1 MTFLSLL
8 RFVNFVSMEKLNL
21 FFARIRELNFWQR
34 LFRWKKLRNLSIDA
48 YEEYRALSREL
59 EATRENLDRIK
70 NRLTEVST
78 RNENLAQ
85 RFRDIE
91 LQSERKDAQL
101 QELNGRM
108 REQSGTIS
116 ELTKKVSAFEAIKEE
131 NVRVFNENIAR
142 LNQTKDSFEAERR
155 RLDEARLR
163 ESEERF
169 EAMKRQWAEHEADV
183 KNSIIRICDLNHVNY
198 IEKVPFRGNPDNT
211 IEISGEYIIFDAKSP
226 GNDDLSNFPTYI
238 KTQADNLKKYA
249 SQDNVKKSMFLV
261 VPTNTIDKI
270 KQLTYRLGDY
280 DVFVITKD
288 ALEPV
293 ILSLKKIEEYDL
305 AEKLSPEDR
314 DSICRIIGKFAHTA
328 KRRIQVD
335 QFFSEE
341 FIDIVL
347 RSQKD
352 LPEDLR
358 KQVIEFEKSEKLNP
372 PTEKRAKIISIDELQ
387 KKSEEIEAESRSRKL
402 SLPESEEEG

>member
-1 MTFLSLL
+1 
-8 RFVNFVSMEKLNL
+8 MEKLNL
-21 FFARIRELNFWQR
+21 FFDRIKDLGFWQR
-34 LFRWKKLRNLSIDA
+34 LFQWRRVRNLSFDA
-48 YEEYRALSREL
+48 YEEFRALARET
-59 EATRENLDRIK
+59 EAVRENTGRLQNRI
-70 NRLTEVST
+70 TELAS
-78 RNENLAQ
+78 RNENLSQ
-85 RFRDIE
+85 KVRE
-91 LQSERKDAQL
+91 LEVQSARKDAGL
-101 QELNGRM
+101 EELNGRL
-108 REQSGTIS
+108 REHTTTIN
-116 ELTKKVSAFEAIKEE
+116 ELTKKVATFEATREE
-131 NVRVFNENIAR
+131 NVKNYNENIAR
-142 LNQTKDSFEAERR
+142 LNQTKDSLEAERR
-155 RLDEARLR
+155 RLTEEKLR
-163 ESEERF
+163 EAADRLD
-169 EAMKRQWAEHEADV
+169 AMKKQWSEHETDV
-183 KNSIIRICDLNHVNY
+183 KNTIIRICDLNHVNY
-198 IEKVPFRGNPDNT
+198 VEKVPFRGNPDNT

-226 GNDDLSNFPTYI
+226 ANDDLSNFPTYI

-249 SQDNVKKSMFLV
+249 SQDNVKKSIFLV
-261 VPTNTIDKI
+261 VPTSTIDKI

-305 AEKLSPEDR
+305 ADKLSPEDR

-347 RSQKD
+347 KSQKE
-352 LPEDLR
+352 LPEDIK

-387 KKSEEIEAESRSRKL
+387 KKSEEIEAEAQSKKL
-402 SLPESEEEG
+402 SPPLSENEK

>member
-1 MTFLSLL
+1 
-8 RFVNFVSMEKLNL
+8 MEKLNL
-21 FFARIRELNFWQR
+21 FFDRIKDLSFWQR
-34 LFRWKKLRNLSIDA
+34 IFQWRKVRNLSFDA
-48 YEEYRALSREL
+48 YEEYRAL
-59 EATRENLDRIK
+59 TREAETVRETTGRLQNRI
-70 NRLTEVST
+70 TELSA
-78 RNENLAQ
+78 RNENLSQ
-85 RFRDIE
+85 RVRDME
-91 LQSERKDAQL
+91 VQSARKDANIE
-101 QELNGRM
+101 ELNGRL
-108 REQSGTIS
+108 REHTAGIQ
-116 ELTKKVSAFEAIKEE
+116 ELTKKVAAFEATREE
-131 NVRVFNENIAR
+131 NVKNYNENIAR
-142 LNQTKDSFEAERR
+142 LNQTKDSLESERR
-155 RLDEARLR
+155 RLGEEKLR
-163 ESEERF
+163 EASDRM
-169 EAMKRQWAEHEADV
+169 EAMKRQWSEHETDV
-183 KNSIIRICDLNHVNY
+183 KNSIFRICDVNHVNY

-226 GNDDLSNFPTYI
+226 ANDDLTNFPTYI
-238 KTQADNLKKYA
+238 KTQAENLKKYA

-261 VPTNTIDKI
+261 VPTNTIDRI

-347 RSQKD
+347 KSQKD

-387 KKSEEIEAESRSRKL
+387 KKSEEIEAEAQSRKL
-402 SLPESEEEG
+402 SPPVSDDEKQ

>member
-1 MTFLSLL
+1 
-8 RFVNFVSMEKLNL
+8 MEKLNL
-21 FFARIRELNFWQR
+21 FFAQIKDLSFWQR
-34 LFRWKKLRNLSIDA
+34 IFHWRRVRTLSFDA
-48 YEEYRALSREL
+48 YEEFRALSREM
-59 EATRENLDRIK
+59 EATRENMDRLK
-70 NRLTEVST
+70 NRLTEISS
-78 RNENLAQ
+78 RNETLTQ
-85 RFRDIE
+85 RFRDLE
-91 LQSERKDAQL
+91 MLSVRKDAQIE
-101 QELNGRM
+101 ELNGRM
-108 REQSGTIS
+108 REQSGTVN
-116 ELTKKVSAFEAIKEE
+116 ELTKKVTSFEATREE
-131 NVRVFNENIAR
+131 NVRVFSENIAR
-142 LNQTKDSFEAERR
+142 LNQTKESFEAERR
-155 RLDEARLR
+155 RLDEVRLR
-163 ESEERF
+163 EATDRF
-169 EAMKRQWAEHEADV
+169 EAMKRQWNEHETDV
-183 KNSIIRICDLNHVNY
+183 KNSIIRICDVNHVNY

-226 GNDDLSNFPTYI
+226 ANDDLTNFPAYI
-238 KTQADNLKKYA
+238 KSQADNLKKYA
-249 SQDNVKKSMFLV
+249 SQENVKKSVFLV

-305 AEKLSPEDR
+305 ADKLSPEDR
-314 DSICRIIGKFAHTA
+314 DSICRIIGKFAHTV

-352 LPEDLR
+352 LPEDIQ

-387 KKSEEIEAESRSRKL
+387 KKSGEIESEAQSKKP
-402 SLPESEEEG
+402 SLPESEKEE

>member
-1 MTFLSLL
+1 
-8 RFVNFVSMEKLNL
+8 MEKLNL
-21 FFARIRELNFWQR
+21 FFDRIKDLSFWQR
-34 LFRWKKLRNLSIDA
+34 LFQWRRVRTLSFDA
-48 YEEYRALSREL
+48 YEEFRALSREM
-59 EATRENLDRIK
+59 EATRENMDRIK
-70 NRLTEVST
+70 NRLTEVSS
-78 RNENLAQ
+78 RNETLTQ
-85 RFRDIE
+85 RFRDLE
-91 LQSERKDAQL
+91 MLAVRKDAQIE
-101 QELNGRM
+101 ELNGRM
-108 REQSGTIS
+108 REQSGTVN
-116 ELTKKVSAFEAIKEE
+116 ELTKKVTSFETTREE
-131 NVRVFNENIAR
+131 NVRVFSENIAR
-142 LNQTKDSFEAERR
+142 LNQTKESFEAERR

-163 ESEERF
+163 ETTDRF
-169 EAMKRQWAEHEADV
+169 EAMKRQWTEHEADV
-183 KNSIIRICDLNHVNY
+183 KNSIIRICDVNHVNY

-226 GNDDLSNFPTYI
+226 ANDDLTNFPVYI
-238 KTQADNLKKYA
+238 KSQADNLKKYA
-249 SQDNVKKSMFLV
+249 SQENVKKSIFLV

-314 DSICRIIGKFAHTA
+314 DSICRIIGKFAHTV

-335 QFFSEE
+335 QFFSDE

-352 LPEDLR
+352 LPEDIQ

-387 KKSEEIEAESRSRKL
+387 KKSSEIESEAHSKKL
-402 SLPESEEEG
+402 SLPESENEE

>member
-1 MTFLSLL
+1 
-8 RFVNFVSMEKLNL
+8 MEKLNL
-21 FFARIRELNFWQR
+21 FFDRIKDLSFWQR
-34 LFRWKKLRNLSIDA
+34 LFHWRRVRNLSFDA
-48 YEEYRALSREL
+48 YEEFRALAREA
-59 EATRENLDRIK
+59 EAVRETTGRLQNRI
-70 NRLTEVST
+70 TELSA
-78 RNENLAQ
+78 RNESLSQ
-85 RFRDIE
+85 RVHE
-91 LQSERKDAQL
+91 MEMQSARKDANIE
-101 QELNGRM
+101 ELNGRL
-108 REQSGTIS
+108 REHSAGIQ
-116 ELTKKVSAFEAIKEE
+116 ELTKKVAGFEATREE
-131 NVRVFNENIAR
+131 NVKNYNENIAR
-142 LNQTKDSFEAERR
+142 LNQTKDSLEAERH
-155 RLDEARLR
+155 RLNEEKLKEAADRL
-163 ESEERF
+163 
-169 EAMKRQWAEHEADV
+169 EAMKRQWSEHETDV
-183 KNSIIRICDLNHVNY
+183 KNAIIRICDFNHVNY
-198 IEKVPFRGNPDNT
+198 VEKVPFRGNPDNT

-261 VPTNTIDKI
+261 VPTSTIDKI

-305 AEKLSPEDR
+305 ADKLSPEDR
-314 DSICRIIGKFAHTA
+314 DSICRIIGKFAHTV

-335 QFFSEE
+335 QFFSDE

-347 RSQKD
+347 KSQKD
-352 LPEDLR
+352 LPEDIK

-387 KKSEEIEAESRSRKL
+387 KKSEEIEAEAQSKKL
-402 SLPESEEEG
+402 SPPVSDDEK

>member
-1 MTFLSLL
+1 
-8 RFVNFVSMEKLNL
+8 MEKLNL
-21 FFARIRELNFWQR
+21 FFDRIKDLSFWQR
-34 LFRWKKLRNLSIDA
+34 LFHWRRVRTLSFDA
-48 YEEYRALSREL
+48 YEEFRALSREM
-59 EATRENLDRIK
+59 EVTRENMDRIK
-70 NRLTEVST
+70 NRLTEVSS
-78 RNENLAQ
+78 RNETLTQ
-85 RFRDIE
+85 RFRDLE
-91 LQSERKDAQL
+91 MLAVRKDAQIE
-101 QELNGRM
+101 ELNGRM
-108 REQSGTIS
+108 REQSGTVN
-116 ELTKKVSAFEAIKEE
+116 ELTKKVTSFETTREE
-131 NVRVFNENIAR
+131 NVRVFSENIAR
-142 LNQTKDSFEAERR
+142 LNQTKESFEAERR

-163 ESEERF
+163 ETTDRF
-169 EAMKRQWAEHEADV
+169 EAMKRQWTEHEADV
-183 KNSIIRICDLNHVNY
+183 KNSIIRICDVNHVNY

-226 GNDDLSNFPTYI
+226 ANDDLTNFPVYI
-238 KTQADNLKKYA
+238 KSQADNLKKYA
-249 SQDNVKKSMFLV
+249 SQENVKKSIFLV

-314 DSICRIIGKFAHTA
+314 DSICRIIGKFAHTV

-335 QFFSEE
+335 QFFSDE

-352 LPEDLR
+352 LPEDIQ

-387 KKSEEIEAESRSRKL
+387 KKSSEIESEAHSKKL
-402 SLPESEEEG
+402 SLPESENEE

>member
-1 MTFLSLL
+1 
-8 RFVNFVSMEKLNL
+8 MEKLNL
-21 FFARIRELNFWQR
+21 FFDRVKDLSFWQR
-34 LFRWKKLRNLSIDA
+34 LFHWRSVRNLSFDA
-48 YEEYRALSREL
+48 YEEFRALARET
-59 EATRENLDRIK
+59 EAIRDTTVRLQNRI
-70 NRLTEVST
+70 TELSG
-78 RNENLAQ
+78 RNENLSQ
-85 RFRDIE
+85 RVRE
-91 LQSERKDAQL
+91 MEVQSARKDANIE
-101 QELNGRM
+101 ELNGRL
-108 REQSGTIS
+108 RENSAGIQ
-116 ELTKKVSAFEAIKEE
+116 ELTKKVAGFEATRED
-131 NVRVFNENIAR
+131 NVKNYNENIAR
-142 LNQTKDSFEAERR
+142 LNQTKDSLEAERR
-155 RLDEARLR
+155 RLNEEKLR
-163 ESEERF
+163 EAADRM
-169 EAMKRQWAEHEADV
+169 EAMKRQWTEHETDV

-198 IEKVPFRGNPDNT
+198 IDKVPFRGNPDNT

-226 GNDDLSNFPTYI
+226 ANDDLSNFPTYI

-249 SQDNVKKSMFLV
+249 SQDSVKKSIFLV

-347 RSQKD
+347 KSQKD

-372 PTEKRAKIISIDELQ
+372 PTEKRAKIISIDDLQ
-387 KKSEEIEAESRSRKL
+387 KKSEEIEAEAQSKKL
-402 SLPESEEEG
+402 SPPVSRDEK